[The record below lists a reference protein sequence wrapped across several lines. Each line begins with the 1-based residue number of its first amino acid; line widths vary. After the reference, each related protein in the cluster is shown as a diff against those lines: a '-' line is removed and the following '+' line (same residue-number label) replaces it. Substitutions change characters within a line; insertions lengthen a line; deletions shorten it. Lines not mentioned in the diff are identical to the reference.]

1 MHTIKWILEVLRL
14 LVVTILVLPLII
26 IAKLW

>member
-1 MHTIKWILEVLRL
+1 MHTIKWILEGLRL
-14 LVVTILVLPLII
+14 LVVNILVLPLII

>member
-1 MHTIKWILEVLRL
+1 MHTIKWILEGLRL